1 MNNKFCKKYSVGDTV
16 LLIKGYTTRT
26 VKIAGFNNKG
36 YYKAFCKEKIL
47 AISDFDIERKI

>member
-26 VKIAGFNNKG
+26 VKITGFNNKG
-36 YYKAFCKEKIL
+36 YYKTICKEKIL
-47 AISDFDIERKI
+47 AISDFDIERKL

>member
-26 VKIAGFNNKG
+26 VKITGFNNKG
-36 YYKAFCKEKIL
+36 YYKTIRKEKVL